1 MAKPHRSWPTEIGR
15 IHQEMEDLFFELCK
29 PTRSYSRLAAGKW
42 QPNADIYQSE
52 EALVIHLELAGVS
65 PAEITVKADHDTLTV
80 SGFRRYPEA
89 DRRPAYHQLEIHY
102 GEFERV
108 FRLPRLVSSL
118 DISATYANGFLTI
131 RAVPKPDEKSPPRR
145 IRIEG

>member
-1 MAKPHRSWPTEIGR
+1 MAKPHYSWLREIGQ

-29 PTRSYSRLAAGKW
+29 PTRSYRRLAAGKW

-65 PAEITVKADHDTLTV
+65 PADITVTADHDTLTV
-80 SGFRRYPEA
+80 AGFRRYPEA
-89 DRRPAYHQLEIHY
+89 DRQTAYHQLEIHY

-108 FRLPRLVSSL
+108 FRLPRLISSL
-118 DISATYANGFLTI
+118 DISATYENGFLTI
-131 RAVPKPDEKSPPRR
+131 RAVPKPAEKSPPRR
-145 IRIEG
+145 IRIDG